1 MGSAEMGVNHDDAQ
15 KVTENI
21 GSRTDDKFLQHL
33 FHHGSFRSGACP
45 SGRRS
50 EAGTGTAV
58 PAGTEKQL
66 RPAVQTIYA
75 AGCAQTAEPSYAE
88 KQFQPSGQTFYA
100 ARGAQTTEPPHAEE
114 HRSPGYGHP

>member
-1 MGSAEMGVNHDDAQ
+1 MESAEMGVNHDDAQ

-45 SGRRS
+45 SGRRP
-50 EAGTGTAV
+50 ETGTGTAV
-58 PAGTEKQL
+58 SAGAEKQF
-66 RPAVQTIYA
+66 RPTGQTIYA
-75 AGCAQTAEPSYAE
+75 PGRSQTAEPSYAE
-88 KQFQPSGQTFYA
+88 KQFQSSVQTFYA